1 MKNPV
6 SSVNSKSGGPDRP
19 GAAINRLLPKY
30 ENALTVILN
39 LIQNLIKI
47 MRYETLKQ
55 VQGDNKQVQGDNK
68 QVQG

>member
-1 MKNPV
+1 MGTGL
-6 SSVNSKSGGPDRP
+6 SVQRNADICRHILLDNSVYG
-19 GAAINRLLPKY
+19 LLPRY

-55 VQGDNKQVQGDNK
+55 VQHMVQSLP
-68 QVQG
+68 